1 MSAHAKFGR
10 LQRIIKGEEQVG
22 EGLPRMRCKVC
33 KYAMGNKRRQIKKKE
48 RKEGKQSRGSTAL
61 VGNYGNG
68 P

>member
-1 MSAHAKFGR
+1 MNAHAKFGR

-48 RKEGKQSRGSTAL
+48 RKRKEKKRRKTEQGEAPR
-61 VGNYGNG
+61 
-68 P
+68 